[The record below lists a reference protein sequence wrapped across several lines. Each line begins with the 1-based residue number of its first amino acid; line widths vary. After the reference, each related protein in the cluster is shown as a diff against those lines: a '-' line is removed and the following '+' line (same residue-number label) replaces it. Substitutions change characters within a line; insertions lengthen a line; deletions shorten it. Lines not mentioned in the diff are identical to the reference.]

1 MNYSET
7 LSYLF
12 DRLPM
17 FTRVGSS
24 AFKKDLTNTL
34 ALCKALG
41 EPQKQF
47 KSIHIAGT
55 NGKGSCSHMLASILQ
70 EAGYKTG
77 LYTSPH
83 LKDFRE
89 RIRINGKMIE
99 EQTVVDFVSKHKA
112 LFEEIEPSFFEWTVA
127 LCFDTFAKQKID
139 IAIIE
144 TGLGGR
150 LDSTNVIIPIL
161 SIITNIGWDHMDML
175 GDSLTKIAQEKAG
188 IIKPKVPAVIGE
200 YHNETYPVFKA
211 VANENDSPLLL
222 SNQWIEVNH
231 FKSTLSQSVF
241 DIHFEYGETWKNL
254 SSDLTGLYQQKNIA
268 TVLCSVLQ
276 LQKQGFKINENDIR
290 HGLFSVQKN
299 SGLTGRW
306 HILDQH
312 PLIVCDTGHNV
323 NGMEWV
329 VKQIALQKFVQLHMV
344 IGMVKDK
351 EINKILALLPRDAAY
366 YFCKADIP
374 RGLDEK
380 ELQAQGIAF
389 QLKGKTYPSVADAF
403 MAARKAANKEDMIFI
418 GGSTFVVAEV
428 V

>member
-17 FTRVGSS
+17 FTRIGSS

-34 ALCKALG
+34 ALCKALN

-55 NGKGSCSHMLASILQ
+55 NGKGSCSNMLASILQ

-99 EQTVVDFVSKHKA
+99 EQVVVDFVSKHKA

-127 LCFDTFAKQKID
+127 LCFDTFAKQKVD

-150 LDSTNVIIPIL
+150 LDSTNVITPEL

-175 GDSLTKIAQEKAG
+175 GDTLTKIAGEKAG
-188 IIKPKVPAVIGE
+188 IIKPNVPVVIGE
-200 YHNETYPVFKA
+200 FNNETLPVFQA
-211 VANENDSPLLL
+211 VAKENESPLLL
-222 SNQWIEVNH
+222 ANQWIEVNH

-254 SSDLTGLYQQKNIA
+254 NCDLTGLYQQKNIA

-290 HGLFSVQKN
+290 HGLIHIQKN
-299 SGLTGRW
+299 TGLAGRW
-306 HILDQH
+306 HVLDQQ
-312 PLIVCDTGHNV
+312 PLTVCDTGHNV

-329 VKQIALQKFVQLHMV
+329 VKQIALQNFAHLHMV

-351 EINKILALLPRDAAY
+351 DINKILALLPMDATY

-380 ELQAQGIAF
+380 ELQAQAIAF
-389 QLKGKTYPSVADAF
+389 QLKGKTFSSVADAYR
-403 MAARKAANKEDMIFI
+403 AAKKAANKDDMIFI

>member
-7 LSYLF
+7 LSYLY

-17 FTRVGSS
+17 FTRLGSI

-55 NGKGSCSHMLASILQ
+55 NGKGSCSHMLASVLQ

-99 EQTVVDFVSKHKA
+99 EQVVVDFVSKHKA
-112 LFEEIEPSFFEWTVA
+112 LFEDIEPSFFEWTVA
-127 LCFDTFAKQKID
+127 LCFDTFAKQKVD

-150 LDSTNVIIPIL
+150 LDSTNVITPEL
-161 SIITNIGWDHMDML
+161 SVITNIGWDHMDML
-175 GDSLTKIAQEKAG
+175 GDSLAKIAFEKAG
-188 IIKPKVPAVIGE
+188 IIKAKVPVVIGE
-200 YHNETYPVFKA
+200 FNNETLEIFKA
-211 VANENDSPLLL
+211 AAKEKESPLFL
-222 SNQWIEVNH
+222 SNQWVEVNH

-241 DIHFEYGETWKNL
+241 DIHFEYGETWKNMC
-254 SSDLTGLYQQKNIA
+254 SDLTGLYQQKNIT
-268 TVLCSVLQ
+268 TVLCAILQ

-290 HGLFSVQKN
+290 QGLFSVQKN
-299 SGLTGRW
+299 TGLAGRW
-306 HILDQH
+306 HVLGKD
-312 PLIVCDTGHNV
+312 PLMVCDTGHNE

-329 VKQIALQKFVQLHMV
+329 VKQIAFQNFVHLHFV

-351 EINKILALLPRDAAY
+351 DINKILALLPKDATY
-366 YFCKADIP
+366 YFCKADLP

-380 ELQAQGIAF
+380 ELQAQAITF
-389 QLKGKTYPSVADAF
+389 HLKGKTFSSVADAF
-403 MAARKAANKEDMIFI
+403 MAAKNAAKKEDMIFI